1 MWRGRVVRGKV
12 EGGKEKEGEKGGRV
26 KERVKGRVW
35 REEQIEGGGARGR
48 KEVGVGGKE
57 GE

>member
-12 EGGKEKEGEKGGRV
+12 EGGKEKEGEKGG
-26 KERVKGRVW
+26 RVKGRVW